1 MSIELGAL
9 VRIAV
14 PLVDVLAHAEATIA
28 KLSRPPAMAPLVV
41 DPAPSADF
49 VIGPFPLPKRDVPP
63 GRYPPDVTLWSSG
76 TLDISSGPIS
86 KVGLTLAHVLTHE
99 ERGLPPIPPTLQ
111 TEQHRLESAEL
122 AGYRAMIGVYR
133 TKHSFCLAA
142 LLVHSIATLNRS
154 RIIDDEGR
162 LKRGDL
168 VDPAAV
174 AELLAKHGDA
184 ETFEQLADRFCAE
197 LGFGAGWPDAAAAL
211 AALDREQ
218 SGQ

>member
-41 DPAPSADF
+41 VPAPPADF

-63 GRYPPDVTLWSSG
+63 GRYPPSFTLWSSG
-76 TLDISSGPIS
+76 NLDVSSGRIS
-86 KVGLTLAHVLTHE
+86 TVGVMLGHVLTHE
-99 ERGLPPIPPTLQ
+99 ERGLPPFPQ
-111 TEQHRLESAEL
+111 TEQERLESAEL
-122 AGYRAMIGVYR
+122 AGYRAMISVYR
-133 TKHSFCLAA
+133 TRHSFCLAA
-142 LLVHSIATLNRS
+142 LLAHSIASLNHS

-162 LKRGDL
+162 LKRGGL

-174 AELLAKHGDA
+174 AKLFAKHGDA
-184 ETFEQLADRFCAE
+184 ETFEQLADRFCGE
-197 LGFGAGWPDAAAAL
+197 FGFGAGWPDAAAAL
-211 AALDREQ
+211 AAADRKQ